1 MKVNGFVRIS
11 LSLNVYDL
19 ETDAV
24 YVDEWGTVRISD
36 PDAFFVDWSDKWEEG
51 TGELL
56 GASDESV
63 QLEIED
69 DDEEYDAEEDD
80 PETDDDD

>member
-36 PDAFFVDWSDKWEEG
+36 PDRFFMDWSDKWEEG

-63 QLEIED
+63 QLEIEED
-69 DDEEYDAEEDD
+69 DEFEIEDDEEE
-80 PETDDDD
+80 

>member
-24 YVDEWGTVRISD
+24 YVDEWWTVRISD
-36 PDAFFVDWSDKWEEG
+36 PDAFFMDWSDKWEEG

-63 QLEIED
+63 QLEIEE
-69 DDEEYDAEEDD
+69 DDEFESNDEDQACVD
-80 PETDDDD
+80 EL